1 MNKTL
6 IALLAGVAIGILVA
20 PDKGSATRNKL
31 IDGFNDVA
39 DELEAFRDRFSTDEK
54 EWMDEAVD
62 LPSGMGSRV

>member
-20 PDKGSATRNKL
+20 PDKGSNTRNKL

-39 DELEAFRDRFSTDEK
+39 DELEAFRGRFSPDEK
-54 EWMDEAVD
+54 EWMDEPVD
-62 LPSGMGSRV
+62 LPSSMGSRV